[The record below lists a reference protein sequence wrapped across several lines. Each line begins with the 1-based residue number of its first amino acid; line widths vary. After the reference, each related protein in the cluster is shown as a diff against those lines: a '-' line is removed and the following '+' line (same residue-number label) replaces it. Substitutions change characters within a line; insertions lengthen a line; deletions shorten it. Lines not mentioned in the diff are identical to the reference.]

1 MPTAPPKTTK
11 NAQSYLLIG
20 LLFGF
25 LFPISA
31 TAIDIYVKGLSISIA
46 HIYFVQTQQ
55 PLHWIIDLAPCIL
68 GIIAR
73 IAGQRQD
80 QVEYLNRLLKQEVQV
95 QTQETTLAYIEL
107 EEKNRLLSAYNH
119 ISQAMMA
126 SLDRE
131 KVLDA
136 LVVEVI
142 QAGIFRSLMVA
153 LVDHT
158 TKTVE
163 VARSVNREDIDE
175 NGKIKFKSDVIGITY
190 DLTDDNITAV
200 VARTGEMQVIE
211 EWDNRFDT
219 TVDSPTKRQGKAAY
233 FIPVKYNDHTIAV
246 LATGSTLQEKENTL
260 QRINKLG
267 PLLDQVVIALE
278 NARLYKNLLQAAQA
292 AQAANQAKS
301 EFLAN
306 ISHEIRTP
314 MNGIIGMTD
323 LVLESL
329 ADPDQIENLKLVSDS
344 AHSLLRLINDILD
357 FSKVEAAKLT
367 LDPTT
372 FALREHLEKVIK
384 FMAIRARQKGLS
396 FSHSLDDNLPDFVY
410 GDPHRLRQ
418 ILINLLGNA
427 IKFTEKGAIQI
438 TVTTEDQT
446 TQTICFAISDT
457 GIGIPQNK
465 LSDIF
470 QAFTQVDGSTT
481 RKYGGTGL
489 GLAITQA
496 LTTLMKGTLKVESE
510 LGKGSTFYL
519 SIPLSHSA
527 PVPLR
532 TSSPPTQ
539 YTDIPALNILLV
551 EDNPVN
557 QTLTIQLLSQKGH
570 TIMVAQNGQEA
581 LKCFTDNKFDLILM
595 DVQMPIMD
603 GLETTR
609 EIRKREAQT
618 HQHIPIIALTAHA
631 MSGDKDR
638 CLQAGM
644 DGYVSKPIQIDTL
657 LQVIKTHIPHTLQ
670 PATTHTPPSSIE
682 TLFLKNFGG
691 DLNLLQQIIRIFL
704 ENLPTQI
711 EQIEQAIKNKDAKNL
726 EISAHAIKGSVANF
740 GANQAQEFALEL
752 EEMGRKKALD
762 QAEKK
767 FGDFLLALKELE
779 TSLMQIS
786 QKKISE

>member
-1 MPTAPPKTTK
+1 MPNTPPNSQK
-11 NAQSYLLIG
+11 NAHTYLVVG
-20 LLFGF
+20 LLFGL
-25 LFPISA
+25 LFPIVA
-31 TAIDIYVKGLSISIA
+31 TSTDLYVQGLSISIA
-46 HIYFVQTQQ
+46 HILFVQTQQ
-55 PLHWIIDLAPCIL
+55 PLHWIIDLAPCVL

-73 IAGQRQD
+73 FAGQRQD
-80 QVEYLNRLLKQEVQV
+80 QVEHLNNLLEQEVHI
-95 QTQETTLAYIEL
+95 QTQETLLANAEL

-131 KVLDA
+131 RVLDA

-142 QAGIFRSLMVA
+142 RAGIFRSLMVA
-153 LVDHT
+153 LVDHG

-163 VARSVNREDIDE
+163 VVRSVNKEDIDE
-175 NGKIKFKSDVIGITY
+175 NGHIKYRSDVIGITY
-190 DLTDDNITAV
+190 NITDDNITAE
-200 VARTGEMQVIE
+200 VARTGEMQIIE

-219 TVDSPTKRQGKAAY
+219 TIDSPTKRQGKAAY

-246 LATGSTLQEKENTL
+246 LATGSTLQEKTNTL
-260 QRINKLG
+260 QRIDKLG

-278 NARLYKNLLQAAQA
+278 NARLYKDLLQAAQA

-323 LVLESL
+323 LVLEAL
-329 ADPDQIENLKLVSDS
+329 TDPDQIENLKLVSDS

-372 FALREHLEKVIK
+372 FALQEQLNKVIK
-384 FMAIRARQKGLS
+384 FMAIRAKQKGLS
-396 FSHSLDDNLPDFVY
+396 FSHTFDDNLPNVVY
-410 GDPHRLRQ
+410 GDPDRLRQ

-427 IKFTEKGAIQI
+427 IKFTEKGTVQL
-438 TVTTEDQT
+438 TVTLEDQT
-446 TQTICFAISDT
+446 PQTLCFAVSDT

-470 QAFTQVDGSTT
+470 KAFTQVDGSTT

-496 LTTLMKGTLKVESE
+496 LTTLMNGTLHVESE
-510 LGKGSTFYL
+510 LGKGSTFYI
-519 SIPLSHSA
+519 SIPLPNSA
-527 PVPLR
+527 PDDLQA
-532 TSSPPTQ
+532 PPAPTLSK
-539 YTDIPALNILLV
+539 DMPALDILLV

-557 QTLTIQLLSQKGH
+557 QTLARQLLTQNGH
-570 TIMVAQNGQEA
+570 VVMLAQNGQEA
-581 LKCFTDNKFDLILM
+581 LKLFTDNKFDLILM

-609 EIRKREAQT
+609 EIRKRETQT

-631 MSGDKDR
+631 MAGDEDR

-644 DGYVSKPIQIDTL
+644 DGYVKKPIQIDTL
-657 LQVIKTHIPHTLQ
+657 LQVIQTHILHKQHPI
-670 PATTHTPPSSIE
+670 TTNTPPSPLE
-682 TLFLKNFGG
+682 TLFLENFGG
-691 DLNLLQQIIRIFL
+691 DQDLLQQIIRIFL
-704 ENLPTQI
+704 ENLPKQT
-711 EQIEQAIKNKDAKNL
+711 EQIKQAITEKDAQKL
-726 EISAHAIKGSVANF
+726 ALSAHAIKGSTANF
-740 GANQAQEFALEL
+740 GVNSAQKLALEL
-752 EEMGRKKALD
+752 EEMGRRKTFD
-762 QAEKK
+762 QAEIK
-767 FGDFLLALKELE
+767 FDDLMLALKELE
-779 TSLMQIS
+779 TSLIQIS
-786 QKKISE
+786 QKKTAG